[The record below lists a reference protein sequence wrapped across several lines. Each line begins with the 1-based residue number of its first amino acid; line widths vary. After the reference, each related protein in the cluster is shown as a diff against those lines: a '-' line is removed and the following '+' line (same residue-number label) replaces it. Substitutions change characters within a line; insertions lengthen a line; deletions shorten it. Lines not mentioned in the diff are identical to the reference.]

1 MTKLMDSL
9 VAMYVALHWLA
20 VFCYVAATIANVS
33 GVMFRKCLVEE
44 RSYWPA
50 RIGLVIHSVAI
61 VYWWRIVGHGPYMAP
76 SEVLSSDAWITMVV
90 FLIFLRFFPQIRTAS
105 VIVFPAAFLLIALAN
120 FCNPGIRTLPPT
132 FGSIWLVLH
141 ISFYKIALG
150 TLVIAL
156 AFSILFL
163 LKSYHGS
170 SGWMLRLPDLDGID
184 LYAYR
189 FTGFGFIF
197 WAIGMLA
204 GSIWAYKSWGRFW
217 GWDPVETWSLI
228 TWLVFGV
235 YLHLRRFFRMNG
247 HHAAWV
253 SIFCFIM
260 SLVSLF
266 VTSHMGSSIHAEY
279 FK

>member
-1 MTKLMDSL
+1 MDNQ
-9 VAMYVALHWLA
+9 VAIYVALNWLA
-20 VFCYVAATIANVS
+20 VFCYVGATIANVG
-33 GVMFRKCLVEE
+33 GVMFRKEVVEQ

-50 RIGLVIHSVAI
+50 WLGLTAHSVAI
-61 VYWWRIVGHGPYMAP
+61 AYWWSIVGHGPYMAP

-90 FLIFLRFFPQIRTAS
+90 FFIFLRFFPRIKAAS
-105 VIVFPAAFLLIALAN
+105 VIVFPVTFLMIALAN
-120 FCNPGIRTLPPT
+120 FYNPGIRALPPT
-132 FGSIWLVLH
+132 FGSVWLVLH
-141 ISFYKIALG
+141 IAFYKIALG

-156 AFSILFL
+156 AFSVFYL
-163 LKSYHGS
+163 LKNRRATLA
-170 SGWMLRLPDLDGID
+170 WMERLPDLAGID

-228 TWLVFGV
+228 TWLLFGT
-235 YLHLRRFFRMNG
+235 YLHLRRFFRLNG
-247 HHAAWV
+247 NRAAWLF
-253 SIFCFIM
+253 ILCFIM